1 MLKKIFLF
9 LILLITPQITFAEG
23 ISSNI
28 EDGIYTFKIP
38 LKKYG
43 EKLKPYVAQELTTT
57 SDLFKTGNYKL
68 VVNGGYFD
76 IMTGAPVSNVIIEG
90 KRAQSIFQNP
100 ELLKKLDD
108 RGRAEDVINRTEFR
122 ILKDKNG
129 FISYDIAEHF
139 EKTDKTILH
148 SIQAGPMI
156 LPSMRLVEESFIKYK
171 NGKIIGL
178 AADVLKRRERTII
191 GLKHEIA
198 GEYLY
203 IVIFSNEHKAD
214 FNEAREYCIKLGLDK
229 AMGMDG
235 GASTSINFND
245 IEVFSATDGQRR
257 VKSFL
262 VIEK

>member
-90 KRAQSIFQNP
+90 KRNPYASPLKVPIIPNLYVADNTRIIPINSI
-100 ELLKKLDD
+100 
-108 RGRAEDVINRTEFR
+108 I
-122 ILKDKNG
+122 
-129 FISYDIAEHF
+129 
-139 EKTDKTILH
+139 
-148 SIQAGPMI
+148 
-156 LPSMRLVEESFIKYK
+156 
-171 NGKIIGL
+171 
-178 AADVLKRRERTII
+178 
-191 GLKHEIA
+191 
-198 GEYLY
+198 
-203 IVIFSNEHKAD
+203 
-214 FNEAREYCIKLGLDK
+214 
-229 AMGMDG
+229 
-235 GASTSINFND
+235 
-245 IEVFSATDGQRR
+245 
-257 VKSFL
+257 
-262 VIEK
+262 